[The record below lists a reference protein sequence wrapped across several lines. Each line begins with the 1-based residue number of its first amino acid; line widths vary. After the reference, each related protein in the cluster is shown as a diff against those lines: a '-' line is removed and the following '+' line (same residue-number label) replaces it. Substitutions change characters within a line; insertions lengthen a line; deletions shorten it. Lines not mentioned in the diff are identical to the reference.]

1 MNEGRRGYKHNI
13 GWRRRDTEKLMKAI
27 IGYLRK
33 ENIHTSYSNPA
44 FFDTLVIVVFIIVY
58 DDADVVQVCMYSQ

>member
-1 MNEGRRGYKHNI
+1 
-13 GWRRRDTEKLMKAI
+13 MKAI